1 MAYSQDVYRRAVD
14 VLDRRREMANIKAQE
29 NFEKI
34 SKDVPE
40 LEEIQRKLSR
50 IGLEISKIFLFDGDK
65 EAQINKLRQES
76 TKLRQEKTV
85 ALKSKGYSDKD
96 LEVPY
101 TCPYCKDTGFIDNR
115 ICKNC
120 HTKILKEIEKSDLAK
135 IAPVNDCTFESF
147 IVTESF
153 YPHKAFKKAEKI
165 VQSCR
170 TYATNFTPSS
180 KSLLLLG
187 GVGVGKTHLSLAI
200 ANVVINRG
208 YSVIFGNSQ
217 NIISDLQSEEFNE
230 KKETQYNKRAVLN
243 CDLLII
249 DDLGTEVLNQS
260 RIAILYNIINSRL
273 LSKLPTIIS
282 SNFTLDELE
291 EKYDQ
296 RIFSRI
302 TGEYSSLTLEGNN
315 IRYIK

>member
-1 MAYSQDVYRRAVD
+1 MAYSQDVYRRAEKI
-14 VLDRRREMANIKAQE
+14 LDKRRESANMEAQKKIE
-29 NFEKI
+29 EIGEKI
-34 SKDVPE
+34 P
-40 LEEIQRKLSR
+40 EIQEIQNKMSR
-50 IGLEISKIFLFDGDK
+50 IGLEISKVFLFSKNK
-65 EAQINKLRQES
+65 EADINKLREES
-76 TKLRQEKTV
+76 LELQRQRKELLL
-85 ALKSKGYSDKD
+85 ANGYSEKD

-101 TCPYCKDTGFIDNR
+101 TCPYCKDTGFIKNR

-120 HTKILKEIEKSDLAK
+120 HTKILRDIEKSDLSK
-135 IAPVNDCTFESF
+135 IAPVYDCTFESF
-147 IVTESF
+147 IVDERF
-153 YPHKAFKKAEKI
+153 YPGEAFNKAERI
-165 VQSCR
+165 VESCR
-170 TYATNFTPSS
+170 SYASSFTVNS

-217 NIISDLQSEEFNE
+217 NIVSDLQAEEFNE
-230 KKETQYNKRAVLN
+230 KRELMYYKRAVLN

-260 RIAILYNIINSRL
+260 RLAILYNIINSRL
-273 LSKLPTIIS
+273 MSKLPTIIS

-302 TGEYSSLTLEGNN
+302 TGEYSTLTLDGNN
-315 IRYIK
+315 VRYIK

>member
-1 MAYSQDVYRRAVD
+1 MAYSQDVYSRAMKI
-14 VLDRRREMANIKAQE
+14 LDRRREKANLDAQNRFEEISAKIPQLE
-29 NFEKI
+29 N
-34 SKDVPE
+34 
-40 LEEIQRKLSR
+40 IQRKLSR
-50 IGLEISKIFLFDGDK
+50 IGLEISKVFLFSTDK
-65 EAQINKLRQES
+65 ENDMKKLKAESLKLQE
-76 TKLRQEKTV
+76 EKKEI
-85 ALKSKGYSDKD
+85 LKANGYSEKD
-96 LEVPY
+96 LEVQY
-101 TCPYCKDTGFIDNR
+101 TCPHCKDTGFIENR

-120 HTKILKEIEKSDLAK
+120 HLKLLKEIEKSDLAK
-135 IAPVNDCTFESF
+135 IAPVDDCTFESF
-147 IVTESF
+147 IIDERF
-153 YPHKAFKKAEKI
+153 YPGKAYEKAEKI
-165 VQSCR
+165 AQSCR
-170 TYATNFTPSS
+170 NYALNFTTKS

-200 ANVVINRG
+200 ANVVIGRG

-217 NIISDLQSEEFNE
+217 NIISDLQAEEFNE
-230 KKETQYNKRAVLN
+230 KRELEYNKRAVLN
-243 CDLLII
+243 CDLLVI

-260 RIAILYNIINSRL
+260 RIAVLYNIINSRL

-291 EKYDQ
+291 DKYDQ

>member
-1 MAYSQDVYRRAVD
+1 MAYSQDVYRRAEKI
-14 VLDRRREMANIKAQE
+14 LDKRRETANMEAQKKI
-29 NFEKI
+29 EKI
-34 SKDVPE
+34 GKEIP
-40 LEEIQRKLSR
+40 EIQKIQNQMAR
-50 IGLEISKIFLFDGDK
+50 IGLEISKVFLFSKNK
-65 EAQINKLRQES
+65 EADINKLREQSLE
-76 TKLRQEKTV
+76 LQRQRKELLL
-85 ALKSKGYSDKD
+85 ANGYSEKD

-101 TCPYCKDTGFIDNR
+101 TCPYCQDTGFIKNR

-120 HTKILKEIEKSDLAK
+120 HTKILKDIEKSDLSK
-135 IAPVNDCTFESF
+135 IAPIYDCTFESF
-147 IVTESF
+147 IVDERF
-153 YPHKAFKKAEKI
+153 YPGKAFDKAEKI
-165 VQSCR
+165 VESCR
-170 TYATNFTPSS
+170 GYAANFTTKS

-217 NIISDLQSEEFNE
+217 NIISDLQAEEFNE
-230 KKETQYNKRAVLN
+230 NREIQYDKRAVLN

-315 IRYIK
+315 VRYIK

>member
-1 MAYSQDVYRRAVD
+1 MAYSQDVYRRAEKI
-14 VLDRRREMANIKAQE
+14 LDKRRETANMEAQKKI
-29 NFEKI
+29 EKI
-34 SKDVPE
+34 GKEIP
-40 LEEIQRKLSR
+40 EIQKIQNQMAR
-50 IGLEISKIFLFDGDK
+50 IGLEISKVFLFSKNK
-65 EAQINKLRQES
+65 EADINKLREQSLE
-76 TKLRQEKTV
+76 LQRQRKELLL
-85 ALKSKGYSDKD
+85 ANGYSEKD

-101 TCPYCKDTGFIDNR
+101 TCPYCQDTGFIKNR

-120 HTKILKEIEKSDLAK
+120 HTKILKDIEKSDLSK
-135 IAPVNDCTFESF
+135 IAPIYDCTFESF
-147 IVTESF
+147 IVDERF
-153 YPHKAFKKAEKI
+153 YPGKAFDKAEKI
-165 VQSCR
+165 VESCR
-170 TYATNFTPSS
+170 SYAANFTTKS

-217 NIISDLQSEEFNE
+217 NIISDLQAEEFNE
-230 KKETQYNKRAVLN
+230 NREIQYDKRAVLN

-315 IRYIK
+315 VRYIK

>member
-14 VLDRRREMANIKAQE
+14 VLDRRREIANIKAQE
-29 NFEKI
+29 NFKRI
-34 SKDVPE
+34 SKEVPE
-40 LEEIQRKLSR
+40 LEEIQGQLSR
-50 IGLEISKIFLFDGDK
+50 IGLELSKLFLFEGDK
-65 EAQINKLRQES
+65 EEQLQNLRRQS
-76 TKLRQEKTV
+76 DRLRKEKTA
-85 ALKSKGYSDKD
+85 ALNAKGYSDKD

-120 HTKILKEIEKSDLAK
+120 HTKILKDIEKSDLAK
-135 IAPVNDCTFESF
+135 IAPVDDCTFESF
-147 IVTESF
+147 IVDERF
-153 YPHKAFKKAEKI
+153 YPDKAYDKAEKI

-170 TYATNFTPSS
+170 TYATNFTTSS

-291 EKYDQ
+291 DKYDQ

-302 TGEYSSLTLEGNN
+302 TGEYSNLTLEGNN

>member
-1 MAYSQDVYRRAVD
+1 MAYSQDVFSRAIK
-14 VLDRRREMANIKAQE
+14 VLDKRRETAAIKAQE

-40 LEEIQRKLSR
+40 LEKIQQQLSA
-50 IGLEISKIFLFDGDK
+50 IGLEISKLFLYDGDK
-65 EAQINKLRQES
+65 QERLKALREQS
-76 TKLRQEKTV
+76 DSLRAKKSL
-85 ALKSKGYSDKD
+85 ALKAKGYTQKD

-101 TCPYCKDTGFIDNR
+101 TCPHCRDTGFIDNR

-120 HTKILKEIEKSDLAK
+120 HTKILKDIERADLAK
-135 IAPVNDCTFESF
+135 IAPINDCTFESF
-147 IVTESF
+147 VINESF
-153 YPHKAFKKAEKI
+153 YPDSAFEKAEKI
-165 VQSCR
+165 AQSCKS
-170 TYATNFTPSS
+170 YATGFTPAS

-230 KKETQYNKRAVLN
+230 KKETQYTKKAVLN

-260 RIAILYNIINSRL
+260 RIAILYNVINSRL

-302 TGEYSSLTLEGNN
+302 TGEYSSITLEGNN

>member
-1 MAYSQDVYRRAVD
+1 MAYSQDVYRRAIE
-14 VLDRRREMANIKAQE
+14 VLDRRREKANIKAQSK
-29 NFEKI
+29 FEEI
-34 SKDVPE
+34 CSKVPE
-40 LEEIQRKLSR
+40 IEEIQKKLSR
-50 IGLEISKIFLFDGDK
+50 IGLEISKVFLFSKDK
-65 EAQINKLRQES
+65 EADIKKLKEESLKLQE
-76 TKLRQEKTV
+76 EKKAV
-85 ALKSKGYSDKD
+85 LKAHGYSEKD

-101 TCPYCKDTGFIDNR
+101 TCPYCKDTGFIENR

-120 HTKILKEIEKSDLAK
+120 HLKILKDIEREDLSK
-135 IAPVNDCTFESF
+135 VAPVADCTFESF
-147 IVTESF
+147 IVDERF
-153 YPHKAFKKAEKI
+153 YPGKAFEKAEKI
-165 VQSCR
+165 VESCR
-170 TYATNFTPSS
+170 SYAANFTIKS

-217 NIISDLQSEEFNE
+217 NIISDLQSEEFNDNRE
-230 KKETQYNKRAVLN
+230 IQYNKRAVFN

-302 TGEYSSLTLEGNN
+302 TGEYSTLTLEGNN
-315 IRYIK
+315 VRYIR